1 MSLVTP
7 LTSLGYSGI
16 KLWKGFGTGSD
27 GGGGAA
33 GKVTYVQINK

>member
-1 MSLVTP
+1 MSIVTP
-7 LTSLGYSGI
+7 ITSLGYSGI
-16 KLWKGFGTGSD
+16 KLWKGFGTGS